1 MDITQKFQNKSNYL
15 MKSLLEINN
24 LKVGFDQK
32 VLINV
37 SKKFEAGKIVA
48 LIGRN
53 GTGKSSLIRTIAG
66 LQKELGGSVEIN
78 GIHLSTLP
86 PIEIAKL
93 ISVVFTQ
100 RPMVNGIDVITLL
113 EMGTYPH
120 QKESDSFQEKINQV
134 VGELQ
139 LEGLLFKSIESL
151 SDGEFQKAM
160 IGRALVQQ
168 TSVILLDE
176 PTAFLDYVAK
186 EEVMSLL
193 RDIAHKSNKLILFS
207 SHDLTLVEKY
217 ADEKWLLDK

>member
-1 MDITQKFQNKSNYL
+1 

-32 VLINV
+32 VLITV

-78 GIHLSTLP
+78 GVQLSTLP

-100 RPMVNGIDVITLL
+100 RPAVNGIDVITLL

-120 QKESDSFQEKINQV
+120 QKESGSFGEKINQV

-139 LEGLLFKSIESL
+139 LENLLSKSIESL
-151 SDGEFQKAM
+151 SDGEFQKVM

-193 RDIAHKSNKLILFS
+193 RHIAHTSNKLILFS

>member
-1 MDITQKFQNKSNYL
+1 

-32 VLINV
+32 VLITV

-120 QKESDSFQEKINQV
+120 QKENDSFQEKINQV
-134 VGELQ
+134 VAELQ
-139 LEGLLFKSIESL
+139 LENLLSKSIESL

-217 ADEKWLLDK
+217 ADEKWIIESVS

>member
-1 MDITQKFQNKSNYL
+1 

-24 LKVGFDQK
+24 LKVGFNQK
-32 VLINV
+32 VLITV

-48 LIGRN
+48 LVGRN

-78 GIHLSTLP
+78 GIPLSTLP

-100 RPMVNGIDVITLL
+100 RPAVSGIDVITLL
-113 EMGTYPH
+113 EMGSYPH
-120 QKESDSFQEKINQV
+120 QKESDSFQEKIKQV

-139 LEGLLFKSIESL
+139 LENLLSKSIENL

-168 TSVILLDE
+168 TLVILLDE

-193 RDIAHKSNKLILFS
+193 RHIAHTSNKLILFS

-217 ADEKWLLDK
+217 ADEKWIIESVS

>member
-1 MDITQKFQNKSNYL
+1 

-32 VLINV
+32 VLITV

-78 GIHLSTLP
+78 GVHLSTLP
-86 PIEIAKL
+86 PIEIAKM

-193 RDIAHKSNKLILFS
+193 RNIAHKSNKLILFS

>member
-1 MDITQKFQNKSNYL
+1 

-32 VLINV
+32 VLITV

-78 GIHLSTLP
+78 GILLSSLP

-113 EMGTYPH
+113 EMGSYPH
-120 QKESDSFQEKINQV
+120 QKESNSFQEKINQV
-134 VGELQ
+134 VAQLQ
-139 LEGLLFKSIESL
+139 LETLLQKSIESL

-217 ADEKWLLDK
+217 ADEKWIIESVS

>member
-1 MDITQKFQNKSNYL
+1 MN
-15 MKSLLEINN
+15 SLLEINN

-32 VLINV
+32 VLITV

-100 RPMVNGIDVITLL
+100 RPVVNGIDVMTLL

-120 QKESDSFQEKINQV
+120 QKESDSFREKINQV

-139 LEGLLFKSIESL
+139 LENLLSKSIESL

-186 EEVMSLL
+186 EEVMNLL

-217 ADEKWLLDK
+217 ADEKWILDK

>member
-1 MDITQKFQNKSNYL
+1 

-32 VLINV
+32 VLITV

-186 EEVMSLL
+186 EEVMRLL
-193 RDIAHKSNKLILFS
+193 RHIVHSSNKLILFS

-217 ADEKWLLDK
+217 ADEKWIIESVS

>member
-1 MDITQKFQNKSNYL
+1 

-32 VLINV
+32 VLITV

-78 GIHLSTLP
+78 GVHLSTLP

-100 RPMVNGIDVITLL
+100 RPMVNGIDVRTLL
-113 EMGTYPH
+113 EMGTYPY

-139 LEGLLFKSIESL
+139 LENLLYKSIESL

-186 EEVMSLL
+186 EEVMGLL
-193 RDIAHKSNKLILFS
+193 RQIAHTSNKLILFS

-217 ADEKWLLDK
+217 ADEKWILDK

>member
-1 MDITQKFQNKSNYL
+1 
-15 MKSLLEINN
+15 MKAMLEITN
-24 LKVGFDQK
+24 LKVGFDQR

-66 LQKELGGSVEIN
+66 LQKELGGRIEIN
-78 GIHLSTLP
+78 GTSLSQLQ

-100 RPMVNGIDVITLL
+100 RPVVNGINVITLL

-120 QKESDSFQEKINQV
+120 QKESATFQEKIKQV

-139 LEGLLFKSIESL
+139 LENLLYKSIESL

-186 EEVMSLL
+186 EEVMGLL
-193 RDIAHKSNKLILFS
+193 RDIAHSSNKLILFS

-217 ADEKWLLDK
+217 ADEKWILDE